1 LQSVAVSLKGLTVQ
15 KLARLAKSP
24 KVIIRREA
32 IRSLALHEDE
42 KRAPALASLAADQS
56 LPPVLRADAIAGLA
70 PIAEEHVWLLKKLT
84 SSKNAIVSAEA
95 ARTLASAGMVD
106 RELPPKPELDDVPAW
121 LKLVEEAPGEPDTS
135 LGRRLFFHSSLG
147 TCHRCHSFDGRGI
160 EVGPDLT
167 TLHKQDG
174 IDRTWLLTHILDPNA
189 EVAPYFRPQ
198 QITTKDGG
206 SYLGFI
212 LGKEGKAQSCV
223 GTDGKKFS
231 VLKADVVKREE
242 FPISLM
248 PPRLDPQ
255 HVRQRD
261 SGFAGI
267 HSERR

>member
-1 LQSVAVSLKGLTVQ
+1 VRLRALALQSVAVSLKGLTVQ

-121 LKLVEEAPGEPDTS
+121 LKLVEEAPG
-135 LGRRLFFHSSLG
+135 
-147 TCHRCHSFDGRGI
+147 
-160 EVGPDLT
+160 
-167 TLHKQDG
+167 
-174 IDRTWLLTHILDPNA
+174 
-189 EVAPYFRPQ
+189 
-198 QITTKDGG
+198 
-206 SYLGFI
+206 
-212 LGKEGKAQSCV
+212 
-223 GTDGKKFS
+223 
-231 VLKADVVKREE
+231 
-242 FPISLM
+242 
-248 PPRLDPQ
+248 
-255 HVRQRD
+255 
-261 SGFAGI
+261 
-267 HSERR
+267 